1 MANEDL
7 ENKLSLLSSLPS
19 DKSQMTEEY
28 LASKKSGVEVELLKE
43 KLEGRKQ
50 DRMQRG
56 EYANRIF
63 SLVCIYMFAI
73 VVMIILVGFHVLTLD
88 NSVII
93 TLISTTTANI
103 IGVFVIVAKY
113 LFHNQDSQTE

>member
-63 SLVCIYMFAI
+63 SLVCIYMLAI

>member
-1 MANEDL
+1 MEK
-7 ENKLSLLSSLPS
+7 KLSLLSSLPS

-28 LASKKSGVEVELLKE
+28 LASKKSSVEVELLKE

-50 DRMQRG
+50 DRKQRG

-63 SLVCIYMFAI
+63 SFVCIYMFAI
-73 VVMIILVGFHVLTLD
+73 VIMVILVGFHVLTLG

-93 TLISTTTANI
+93 TLLSTTTANV
-103 IGVFVIVAKY
+103 IGVFIIVAKY
-113 LFHNQDSQTE
+113 SFHNQDSQTE